1 MELERCPTCGR
12 EPGQTVGCTRCEA
25 IRTQEPI
32 RRPADAQAT
41 RFATNPDWTYRGD
54 NTKYRSKK

>member
-1 MELERCPTCGR
+1 VTGNQ
-12 EPGQTVGCTRCEA
+12 GFV
-25 IRTQEPI
+25 PI

-41 RFATNPDWTYRGD
+41 RYATNPNWTYRGD